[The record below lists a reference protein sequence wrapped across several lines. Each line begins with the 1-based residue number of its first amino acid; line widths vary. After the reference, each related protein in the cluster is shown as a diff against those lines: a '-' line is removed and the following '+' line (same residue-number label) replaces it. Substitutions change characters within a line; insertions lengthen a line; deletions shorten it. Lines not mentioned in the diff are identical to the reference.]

1 MGRFGG
7 KLRLKMKKYRIFLW
21 LSAAAVVIAV
31 SGALAVRSAFYGN
44 CVKEDYTLYIYSNTS
59 YAELR
64 TEIGRHI
71 SHRKAFDIYARRI
84 NLENR
89 FRHGRYVL
97 RVGMSVMDV
106 ARMLKLG
113 EQTPVRIVIGN
124 ARTAEQ
130 LAGKIAS
137 QIEADSVSVLAAMN
151 DRTLRKELG
160 FVKDSIIAMFVPN
173 TYEVYWTV
181 APERLLRRLKS
192 EYDRFWDGGRD
203 AKLARS
209 GLSRYEATTLASIVY
224 EETKMRDEMP
234 KIAGVY
240 MNRLRRGM
248 PLQACPTVKF
258 AMGRFDLRRVLN
270 EHLRYES
277 PYNTYRRR
285 GLPPGPICIPS
296 IAALDAVLDYEKS
309 DYLFFCARPEFDGRH
324 NFARTLKEHN
334 QNSRRYS
341 EELSKRKIK

>member
-1 MGRFGG
+1 M
-7 KLRLKMKKYRIFLW
+7 
-21 LSAAAVVIAV
+21 SVAVAAVIIAFAGV
-31 SGALAVRSAFYGN
+31 LFVRNAFYGN
-44 CVKEDYTLYIYSNTS
+44 CVVEEYTLYIYDTMS
-59 YAELR
+59 YADLR
-64 TEIGRHI
+64 AEIAEHI

-89 FRHGRYVL
+89 FRYGRYVL
-97 RVGMSVMDV
+97 KNGMSVMNI

-124 ARTAEQ
+124 ARTPEQ

-137 QIEADSVSVLAAMN
+137 QIEADSLSVLAAMN
-151 DRTLRKELG
+151 DKVLCEELG
-160 FVKDSIIAMFVPN
+160 FVGDSLMAMFVPN

-192 EYDRFWDGGRD
+192 EYDRFWTSGRD
-203 AKLARS
+203 AKLVRA
-209 GLSRYEATTLASIVY
+209 GLSRYEVMTLASIVY
-224 EETKMRDEMP
+224 EETKMCDEMP

-240 MNRLRRGM
+240 INRLRRGI

-270 EHLRYES
+270 EHLRYDS
-277 PYNTYRRR
+277 PYNTYLHR
-285 GLPPGPICIPS
+285 GLPPGPICVPS
-296 IAALDAVLDYEKS
+296 IAAIDAVLDYEKS
-309 DYLFFCARPEFDGRH
+309 DYLYFCARPEFDGRH

-334 QNSRRYS
+334 ENSRRYS
-341 EELSKRKIK
+341 TELSRRNIK

>member
-1 MGRFGG
+1 
-7 KLRLKMKKYRIFLW
+7 MKSYKRIFG
-21 LSAAAVVIAV
+21 LSAAVVAIVAAVGFV
-31 SGALAVRSAFYGN
+31 SVRNAFYGS
-44 CVKEDYTLYIYSNTS
+44 CVKTDYTLYIYGDAS
-59 YAELR
+59 YADVRE
-64 TEIGRHI
+64 EIAEHI
-71 SHRKAFDIYARRI
+71 SHRGAFDIYARRI

-97 RVGMSVMDV
+97 REGMSVMDV
-106 ARMLKLG
+106 ARMIKLG

-124 ARTAEQ
+124 ARTPEQ
-130 LAGKIAS
+130 LAGRIAS
-137 QIEADSVSVLAAMN
+137 QIEADSASVLAAMN
-151 DRTLRKELG
+151 DRTLRGELG
-160 FVKDSIIAMFVPN
+160 FAGDSIMAMFVPN

-192 EYDRFWDGGRD
+192 EYDRFWNGGRD

-240 MNRLRRGM
+240 INRLRRGI

-270 EHLRYES
+270 EHLRYDS

-285 GLPPGPICIPS
+285 GLPPGPICVPS
-296 IAALDAVLDYEKS
+296 IAAIDAVLDFEKS

-324 NFARTLKEHN
+324 NFARTLREHN
-334 QNSRRYS
+334 ENSRRYS
-341 EELSKRKIK
+341 AELSRRNIK

>member
-1 MGRFGG
+1 
-7 KLRLKMKKYRIFLW
+7 MKSYKKIFVV
-21 LSAAAVVIAV
+21 SAAVVATV
-31 SGALAVRSAFYGN
+31 ALVGFLSVRNAFYGS
-44 CVKEDYTLYIYSNTS
+44 CIKKDYTLYIYDTMS
-59 YAELR
+59 YANVRAAIAE
-64 TEIGRHI
+64 HI
-71 SHRKAFDIYARRI
+71 SHRRAFDAYARRI
-84 NLENR
+84 DLENR

-97 RVGMSVMDV
+97 REGMNVIEV
-106 ARMLKLG
+106 ARMIKLG
-113 EQTPVRIVIGN
+113 EQTPVRLVIGN
-124 ARTAEQ
+124 ARTLGQ

-137 QIEADSVSVLAAMN
+137 QIEADSASIAAAMN
-151 DRTLRKELG
+151 DATLRGELG
-160 FVKDSIIAMFVPN
+160 FAGDSLMAMFVPN

-192 EYDRFWDGGRD
+192 EYDRFWNGSRD

-240 MNRLRRGM
+240 INRLRRGI

-258 AMGRFDLRRVLN
+258 AMGRFDLRRILN
-270 EHLRYES
+270 EHLRYDS

-296 IAALDAVLDYEKS
+296 IAATDAVLDYEKN
-309 DYLFFCARPEFDGRH
+309 DYLYFCARPEFDGRH
-324 NFARTLKEHN
+324 NFAKTLSEHN
-334 QNSRRYS
+334 ENSRRYS
-341 EELSKRKIK
+341 AELARRNIK